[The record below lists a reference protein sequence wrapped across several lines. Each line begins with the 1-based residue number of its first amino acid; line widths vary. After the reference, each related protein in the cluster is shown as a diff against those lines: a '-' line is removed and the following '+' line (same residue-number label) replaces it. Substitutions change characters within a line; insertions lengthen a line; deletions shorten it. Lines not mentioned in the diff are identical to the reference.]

1 MIHEKLCKPKSKLII
16 GEKTSKFRWE
26 IFREIVLESM
36 INGKNPIEYSIT
48 YSYIHLIN
56 FIGFPER
63 LSLINAFVCF
73 QASLGTSRMAFS
85 DKSNST
91 KLVNR

>member
-36 INGKNPIEYSIT
+36 INGKNPIEYSI
-48 YSYIHLIN
+48 IHIFTLLI
-56 FIGFPER
+56 
-63 LSLINAFVCF
+63 L
-73 QASLGTSRMAFS
+73 
-85 DKSNST
+85 
-91 KLVNR
+91 